1 MAEPVRAYLEQIGR
15 YALLRADEE
24 LQLARLVQRLP
35 ALQQLPLPL
44 SPPQRR
50 ELRRAQR
57 ARERMIQANLRLVVM
72 VAKGYQGRGLELMDL
87 VQEGSLGLIR
97 AVEKFDPTLGYRFST
112 YAWNWI
118 RQAITRGLETKART
132 LRLPIHV
139 NQQLRALGRAR
150 ETLSRQGQAT
160 SLEAL
165 ALEAKLPLAA
175 AALALRM
182 APDAVSLDA
191 PVGGGESDLIE
202 LLPALQPSPMER
214 LERCDHL
221 NRIDTQLQHLPPRDR
236 TVLRLRYFT
245 AQRAKLSVVGDA
257 LGCSRE
263 RARQIEK
270 RALLRLRLRL
280 VS

>member
-35 ALQQLPLPL
+35 DLQQLTPPL
-44 SPPQRR
+44 SPQQRR

-72 VAKGYQGRGLELMDL
+72 VAKGYQGRGLDLMDL

-150 ETLSRQGQAT
+150 ETLSRQGQST

-165 ALEAKLPLAA
+165 AQEAKLPMAA

-191 PVGGGESDLIE
+191 PVAGGESELIE

-214 LERCDHL
+214 LERRDHL
-221 NRIDTQLQHLPPRDR
+221 NRIDTQLQHLPPE
-236 TVLRLRYFT
+236 
-245 AQRAKLSVVGDA
+245 
-257 LGCSRE
+257 SRN
-263 RARQIEK
+263 
-270 RALLRLRLRL
+270 
-280 VS
+280 